1 MKTYHYSADKV
12 QDEIDT
18 AQTMLDT
25 ALMDIMMNSSDTLSQ
40 EAAET
45 FAFRNHDEITKELQ
59 IKHEFK
65 FGMSSIYLNMDGYIS
80 TALSDEL
87 DKVFAKHM
95 TKAGFKH
102 NEGIF
107 TK

>member
-12 QDEIDT
+12 QDEIDQ
-18 AQTMLDT
+18 AQKQLDT
-25 ALMDIMMNSSDTLSQ
+25 DLMDIMMNSNEKLSQ

-45 FAFRNHDEITKELQ
+45 FAFRNHDEVTKGLQ

-65 FGMSSIYLNMDGYIS
+65 FGMSSIYLNMDFYIS
-80 TALSDEL
+80 AELSNEL
-87 DKVFAKHM
+87 DKVFVKHM
-95 TKAGFKH
+95 IKAGFKH